1 MKFKYI
7 LGGINWGVIMLIAF
21 GGIMLFQAI
30 PEDIIS
36 LKPAISF
43 EDMLDE
49 ETEIKAGARV
59 SGKVP
64 YVFDVFASEETYT
77 RYKDGSRSGGKAS
90 GAYYLV
96 PTADAFI
103 AIKGRQADVGVL
115 DDLIDETWNYLLTG
129 EEPATEFSMEG
140 KTEVLEPQLAGYFQ
154 DYLRDELELSDS
166 EIDALGDPLVTKDAL
181 VALGIMT
188 EEQYDDI
195 KDMTQKITQIVADDL
210 KAKGLV
216 LYDIKFEYGYDPDGK
231 VMLIDEIASG
241 NMRVYKDGQYIDPMT
256 LSKLFF
262 A

>member
-129 EEPATEFSMEG
+129 EEKHLSPRQFDADVALAKYHQQGGKCAICGQPKDFKDMHADHIVPWSKGG
-140 KTEVLEPQLAGYFQ
+140 KTVPENCQMLCIPCNE
-154 DYLRDELELSDS
+154 
-166 EIDALGDPLVTKDAL
+166 K
-181 VALGIMT
+181 
-188 EEQYDDI
+188 
-195 KDMTQKITQIVADDL
+195 K
-210 KAKGLV
+210 KAH
-216 LYDIKFEYGYDPDGK
+216 
-231 VMLIDEIASG
+231 
-241 NMRVYKDGQYIDPMT
+241 
-256 LSKLFF
+256 
-262 A
+262 

>member
-49 ETEIKAGARV
+49 ETEIKAGAHV

-64 YVFDVFASEETYT
+64 YVFDAFASEETYT
-77 RYKDGSRSGGKAS
+77 RYSDGSRSGSKAS

-115 DDLIDETWNYLLTG
+115 DDLIDETWDYLLTG
-129 EEPATEFSMEG
+129 EEPTSEFSMEG

-154 DYLRDELELSDS
+154 DYLGMSWSCPTARSTPWAIHWWS
-166 EIDALGDPLVTKDAL
+166 A
-181 VALGIMT
+181 
-188 EEQYDDI
+188 
-195 KDMTQKITQIVADDL
+195 
-210 KAKGLV
+210 
-216 LYDIKFEYGYDPDGK
+216 
-231 VMLIDEIASG
+231 
-241 NMRVYKDGQYIDPMT
+241 R
-256 LSKLFF
+256 
-262 A
+262 